1 MMGVSPNEYSRL
13 ESEEYLEDL
22 VPSIHKRTELPF
34 WRRENVHYA
43 IIIIQ
48 TFVFVVAILVQARIL
63 HGVTCTSTA
72 DKPFSTWKSA
82 LELYTPVQD
91 HLEYE
96 IKLFTSEKTSTTKYL
111 GWTDEADEAW
121 RKLYYGTFMQLNRD
135 EASRLPNITTQIAGK
150 PGVYLAHMDVF
161 HQLHCLNYLRQSIN
175 PQRYNDS
182 LNGLVE
188 GHLLHCVEALR
199 QTLMCNADITTN
211 VWQWNEQK
219 KRIDYRT
226 EVPHMCVNFDKLL
239 EWTVPRGIDE
249 VPDVHVKMEND
260 LPSPAIIH

>member
-1 MMGVSPNEYSRL
+1 MGGYPNEYARL

-22 VPSIHKRTELPF
+22 TPSIRDGTKRPF
-34 WRRENVHYA
+34 WRRETVHYA
-43 IIIIQ
+43 IILIQ
-48 TFVFVVAILVQARIL
+48 TFVFIVAILVQARGIRDITRMTTDA
-63 HGVTCTSTA
+63 V
-72 DKPFSTWKSA
+72 PFSTRKSA

-121 RKLYYGTFMQLNRD
+121 RQLYYGTFMQLNRD
-135 EASRLPNITTQIAGK
+135 EASRLPNTTSQIAGK

-161 HQLHCLNYLRQSIN
+161 HQLHCLNYLRQSIK
-175 PQRYNDS
+175 PERYQDG

-188 GHLLHCVEALR
+188 GHLVHCVEALL
-199 QTLMCNADITTN
+199 QTLMCNPDITTN
-211 VWQWNEQK
+211 VWQWDEK
-219 KRIDYRT
+219 KNKIVYRT

-249 VPDVHVKMEND
+249 VPDVHVKIEND
-260 LPSPAIIH
+260 LPPPPIIH